1 MQRRLRPNRDH
12 PKWAHQSCKAF
23 GVHCLG
29 DSPYELEGQTLSRT
43 RGTVAGMVPETRY
56 ARSGDIS
63 IAYQVLGDGPLD
75 LVFVHGWV
83 SHLEYAWEQPR
94 LAHFYRRM
102 ASFARLIRFDK
113 RGTGLSDRVA
123 ELPTL
128 EQRMD
133 DVRAVMDAVGS
144 ERAVLFG
151 ISEGGPM
158 CILFTA
164 TYPERTL
171 ALILAG
177 SYARKA
183 WAPDYPCGANP
194 EEIQKLISES
204 QQKWG
209 GPVGMAHRAPSLLHD
224 KHFMDWWATY
234 LRLGASPGAV
244 AALWRMNA
252 EIDVRHA
259 LPVIRLP
266 TLVIQRTGDLAVRA
280 ENARYLA
287 DHIHGAKYVELPGN
301 DHLPYVGD
309 AEAILNE
316 VQEFVTGVRPVAEA
330 NRMLATVLFTDIVA
344 STARAA
350 ELGDRRW
357 RELLEDYHAMVRRD
371 LVRYRGHEIDTAGDG
386 VLATFDGPTRAIRC
400 AASICKVVKPLG
412 IQIRAGLHTGEVET
426 MGEKVGGIAVH
437 IAARVVAKAGPD
449 EVLVSSTVKDL
460 VAGSGIEFHDRGI
473 HALKG
478 IPARWRLFA
487 VLMK

>member
-1 MQRRLRPNRDH
+1 M
-12 PKWAHQSCKAF
+12 
-23 GVHCLG
+23 
-29 DSPYELEGQTLSRT
+29 
-43 RGTVAGMVPETRY
+43 GTVAGMVPETRY
-56 ARSGDIS
+56 ARGGDIN

-183 WAPDYPCGANP
+183 WAPDYPCGASP
-194 EEIQKLISES
+194 EEIQISISES

-209 GPVGMAHRAPSLLHD
+209 GPVGMAQRAPSLLHD

-259 LPVIRLP
+259 LPVIRVP
-266 TLVIQRTGDLAVRA
+266 TLVIQRSGDLAVRA

-309 AEAILNE
+309 VEAILNE

-344 STARAA
+344 STVRAA

-357 RELLEDYHAMVRRD
+357 RELLEDYHALVRRD

-400 AASICKVVKPLG
+400 AASICEAVKPLG

-437 IAARVVAKAGPD
+437 IAARVVAKAGAN
-449 EVLVSSTVKDL
+449 EVVVSSTVKDL
-460 VAGSGIEFHDRGI
+460 VAGSGIPFADHGV
-473 HALKG
+473 HTMKG
-478 IPARWRLFA
+478 IPGKWRLYSVIHA
-487 VLMK
+487 VTHPIP